1 MLYMSPRDQN
11 LLATLNILVL
21 IFRSQ
26 KHMFPRR
33 SEEMQHTLQITKEH
47 LAQARISA
55 PVFINTLQELANKGY
70 LLAGNS
76 VFESKYHDEFLKV
89 LDDTQYEKIQTE
101 LEKVDTS
108 QLEEKLKVF
117 AADLLEKTAPAY
129 IPVDRE
135 EVMKEDVSMKSLLEE
150 FREAYKGY
158 TPDVVSVIIL
168 SPFRSLERLLEQLN
182 AGVLFDNVKDEG
194 IWYDANTYYFHFDD
208 TSVSTAYQGKPNKE
222 HFALASLFGQFEES
236 RIDYTDI
243 PEFDNDNKEKDR
255 KAYFDALTRFIK
267 KHPRL
272 SEIFSVHTDALVIH
286 ESYLGHP
293 H

>member
-1 MLYMSPRDQN
+1 
-11 LLATLNILVL
+11 
-21 IFRSQ
+21 
-26 KHMFPRR
+26 MFPKLT
-33 SEEMQHTLQITKEH
+33 EQQHHTLQITKEH
-47 LAQARISA
+47 LLQSEITA
-55 PVFINTLQELANKGY
+55 PEFINTLQELANKGY

-89 LDDTQYEKIQTE
+89 LDDTQYEKIQAE

-108 QLEEKLKVF
+108 ELEEKLKVF
-117 AADLLEKTAPAY
+117 AADLLQKTAPAY

-135 EVMKEDVSMKSLLEE
+135 EVMKEDVSMKSLLGE
-150 FREAYKGY
+150 FREVYKGY

-168 SPFRSLERLLEQLN
+168 SPFRSVERLLEQINL
-182 AGVLFDNVKDEG
+182 GVPFDDVKDEG
-194 IWYDANTYYFHFDD
+194 IWYESGVYKFHFDD
-208 TSVSTAYQGKPNKE
+208 TSVPVAYQGKPNKE
-222 HFALASLFGQFEES
+222 HFALAALFNQFEES

-243 PEFDNDNKEKDR
+243 PEFDQDNKEKDR

-272 SEIFSVHTDALVIH
+272 SEIFSVHSDALVIH

>member
-1 MLYMSPRDQN
+1 MTPRDQN
-11 LLATLNILVL
+11 ILATLNILVL
-21 IFRSQ
+21 VFRSQ
-26 KHMFPRR
+26 KHMFPKR
-33 SEEMQHTLQITKEH
+33 SEKMQHTLQITQEH
-47 LAQARISA
+47 LAQAGINI
-55 PVFINTLQELANKGY
+55 PVFINTLQELANNGY

-89 LDDTQYEKIQTE
+89 LDDVQYEKIQTE

-108 QLEEKLKVF
+108 ELEQKLKIL
-117 AADLLEKTAPAY
+117 AADMLEKTAPAY

-168 SPFRSLERLLEQLN
+168 SPFRSVERLLEQVN
-182 AGVLFDNVKDEG
+182 AGIRFDDVKDEG
-194 IWYDANTYYFHFDD
+194 IWYEPSAYEFHFDD
-208 TSVSTAYQGKPNKE
+208 TVVSTGYQGKPNKE
-222 HFALASLFGQFEES
+222 HFALQALFNQFEEP

-243 PEFDNDNKEKDR
+243 PEFDKDNKEKSR
-255 KAYFDALTRFIK
+255 KAYFDALNRFIK
-267 KHPRL
+267 KHSRL
-272 SEIFSVHTDALVIH
+272 SEIFSVHSDALVIH
-286 ESYLGHP
+286 ESYLGHS